1 MSLLSVEGVSKVF
14 GGLEALRAVSFA
26 AADGEVLGLMGANGA
41 GKTTMFSLI
50 AGHDRPSAGRILFAG
65 ARIDGLRPDAVSRR
79 GIARTYQIVR
89 PFRGMS
95 VLESMTVA
103 ALFGARRERSAA
115 AARDHAR
122 AVLDDVGLAHAADQ
136 PVAGLT
142 LGGHKRLE
150 VARAVATGP
159 RLLLLDEV
167 MAGLT
172 PAEVVEA
179 IAMVR
184 RIHARYRL
192 TILVVEHVM
201 AALMSLCGRVVVL
214 HHGEKIAEGT
224 PDAVAR
230 DPRVLEAY
238 LGRDGAAAGHP

>member
-1 MSLLSVEGVSKVF
+1 MSLLWVEGVGKVF
-14 GGLEALRAVSFA
+14 GGLEALRAVTFA
-26 AADGEVLGLMGANGA
+26 AAEGEILGLMGANGA

-50 AGHDRPSAGRILFAG
+50 AGHDRPTAGRIFFEG
-65 ARIDGLRPDAVSRR
+65 ARVDGLRPEAVSRR

-95 VLESMTVA
+95 VLESTTVA

-115 AARDHAR
+115 RAKEHAR
-122 AVLDDVGLAHAADQ
+122 AVLEAVGLAHAADQ
-136 PVAGLT
+136 SVAGLT

-150 VARAVATGP
+150 VARALATGP

-172 PAEVVEA
+172 PAEVSEA

-184 RIHARYRL
+184 RVHERYRL
-192 TILVVEHVM
+192 TILVIEHVM
-201 AALMSLCGRVVVL
+201 AALVNLCGRVVVL

-224 PDAVAR
+224 PDAVVR